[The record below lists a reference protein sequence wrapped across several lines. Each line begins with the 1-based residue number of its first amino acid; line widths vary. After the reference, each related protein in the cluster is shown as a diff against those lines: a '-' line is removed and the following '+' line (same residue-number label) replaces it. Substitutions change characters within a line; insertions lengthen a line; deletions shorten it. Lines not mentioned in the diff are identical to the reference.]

1 MAYDNL
7 GHLIKEDILKGLKQG
22 LSKIEVAR
30 YLYISLGKKL
40 VYDRNF
46 NVNIES
52 SSNDSIYNKIIDF
65 NNLDTNR
72 IICKSWA
79 TLYRELLLASG
90 SFSEKDVVIKRSN
103 ARYSHVWVEI
113 DLDSNLKVIAD
124 ATNVYNV
131 NGLMANDLSN
141 IKMEK
146 ETFGF
151 LLESK
156 EKEISS
162 VDDLRKEVE
171 KQSTNEKIK
180 SFIKKIDTSLGYIEG
195 EYKDVINSYK
205 TLVNNFKDNSLI
217 EKMFSKSSL
226 STSIIPH
233 ISSYLTQNGY
243 GTYEAYT
250 FTKNIFSSRLNID
263 IRLAGENNGYF
274 TLAYNIGLDD
284 ELYYVYD
291 EEKGFK
297 EVSYKEWIPLGRRM

>member
-1 MAYDNL
+1 MAYDTL

-79 TLYRELLLASG
+79 SLYRELLLAST

-103 ARYSHVWVEI
+103 TRYSHVWVEI

-146 ETFGF
+146 E
-151 LLESK
+151 LL
-156 EKEISS
+156 
-162 VDDLRKEVE
+162 
-171 KQSTNEKIK
+171 
-180 SFIKKIDTSLGYIEG
+180 
-195 EYKDVINSYK
+195 
-205 TLVNNFKDNSLI
+205 
-217 EKMFSKSSL
+217 
-226 STSIIPH
+226 
-233 ISSYLTQNGY
+233 
-243 GTYEAYT
+243 
-250 FTKNIFSSRLNID
+250 
-263 IRLAGENNGYF
+263 
-274 TLAYNIGLDD
+274 
-284 ELYYVYD
+284 
-291 EEKGFK
+291 
-297 EVSYKEWIPLGRRM
+297 

>member
-1 MAYDNL
+1 MAYDTL

-79 TLYRELLLASG
+79 SLYRELLLAST

-217 EKMFSKSSL
+217 EKLFSKSSL

-250 FTKNIFSSRLNID
+250 FTKNIFSSYLNID
-263 IRLAGENNGYF
+263 IRLAGANNGYF

-291 EEKGFK
+291 EEEGFK
-297 EVSYKEWIPLGRRM
+297 EVSYKEWIPLGRRI

>member
-1 MAYDNL
+1 MAYDTL
-7 GHLIKEDILKGLKQG
+7 GQLIKEDILKGLKQG

-52 SSNDSIYNKIIDF
+52 SSNDSIYNRVIDF

-79 TLYRELLLASG
+79 TLYRELLLAST

-180 SFIKKIDTSLGYIEG
+180 SFIKK
-195 EYKDVINSYK
+195 
-205 TLVNNFKDNSLI
+205 
-217 EKMFSKSSL
+217 
-226 STSIIPH
+226 
-233 ISSYLTQNGY
+233 
-243 GTYEAYT
+243 
-250 FTKNIFSSRLNID
+250 
-263 IRLAGENNGYF
+263 
-274 TLAYNIGLDD
+274 
-284 ELYYVYD
+284 
-291 EEKGFK
+291 
-297 EVSYKEWIPLGRRM
+297 

>member
-1 MAYDNL
+1 MAYDTL
-7 GHLIKEDILKGLKQG
+7 GHLIKEDILKGLKKG

-52 SSNDSIYNKIIDF
+52 SSNDSIYNRVVDF

-79 TLYRELLLASG
+79 SLYRELLLASTL
-90 SFSEKDVVIKRSN
+90 FSEKDVVIKRSN

-113 DLDSNLKVIAD
+113 DLDSNLKVLAD

-146 ETFGF
+146 ETYGF
-151 LLESK
+151 LIESK
-156 EKEISS
+156 GKEISS

-205 TLVNNFKDNSLI
+205 TLVNNFKDNRLI
-217 EKMFSKSSL
+217 EKLFSKSSL

-233 ISSYLTQNGY
+233 IS
-243 GTYEAYT
+243 
-250 FTKNIFSSRLNID
+250 
-263 IRLAGENNGYF
+263 
-274 TLAYNIGLDD
+274 
-284 ELYYVYD
+284 
-291 EEKGFK
+291 
-297 EVSYKEWIPLGRRM
+297 